1 MRHRREYSAQPT
13 GAAARPAISTESP
26 NHDQYDCR
34 SHTICPTVNGCV
46 ADTYKPELM
55 PYQRDVTYESK
66 AFDHAQFPVVGPK
79 FNNLALRN
87 GLLDS
92 MCINQQVVAPRRAF
106 SITGRSPPNW
116 RRSRA

>member
-1 MRHRREYSAQPT
+1 M
-13 GAAARPAISTESP
+13 
-26 NHDQYDCR
+26 
-34 SHTICPTVNGCV
+34 NGCV

-92 MCINQQVVAPRRAF
+92 MCIDQQVVAPAPGLQHYWAEPAELGEISRIKIMWPT
-106 SITGRSPPNW
+106 SSGRMPHTISSWAPCP
-116 RRSRA
+116 